1 VLTALKANV
10 ASGAWPTTS
19 SASGKALE
27 KNGIPSRSALLMIGL
42 LAGVSTQSTSFDGV
56 NGPATAQAT
65 AWPLAIAPA
74 LATLENIAGV
84 LGFALL
90 GARDM
95 EAKMGGIW
103 TDNQKTDYSK
113 QLSDE
118 DRTVHNAGLSGT
130 TAIAG
135 MLSTLN
141 PLNPDAPRIKGD
153 AAAMAKA
160 ATMYQHTGKIKVPTV
175 MMIGQHDPVEPA
187 GIVQRYSDLYEA
199 EFAVAK
205 AAALKAA
212 QKSGTY
218 KAPVRKLQVLWSVTP
233 KSWSKFDADGLPVAL
248 TNTPGTGHTNFT
260 MAQYKLVIDTALA
273 AAENGDLPW
282 NAAQLSKVNR
292 AKGLKI
298 DRDTLYPY
306 LKHYNQ

>member
-1 VLTALKANV
+1 
-10 ASGAWPTTS
+10 
-19 SASGKALE
+19 
-27 KNGIPSRSALLMIGL
+27 
-42 LAGVSTQSTSFDGV
+42 
-56 NGPATAQAT
+56 
-65 AWPLAIAPA
+65 
-74 LATLENIAGV
+74 
-84 LGFALL
+84 
-90 GARDM
+90 
-95 EAKMGGIW
+95 MGGIW

-118 DRTVHNAGLSGT
+118 DRTVNNAGLSGN

-135 MLSTLN
+135 MLATLN

-160 ATMYQHTGKIKVPTV
+160 ALMYQNTGKIKVPTV

-187 GIVQRYSDLYEA
+187 GIVQRISDQYEE
-199 EFAVAK
+199 EFAAAK
-205 AAALKAA
+205 AAAFKAA

-233 KSWSKFDADGLPVAL
+233 KTWSKFDAAGSPVSL

-260 MAQYKLVIDTALA
+260 MAHYKLVIDTALA

-282 NAAQLSKVNR
+282 NSSQLSKVHR

-298 DRDTLYPY
+298 DRNTLYPY
-306 LKHYNQ
+306 MKFHG